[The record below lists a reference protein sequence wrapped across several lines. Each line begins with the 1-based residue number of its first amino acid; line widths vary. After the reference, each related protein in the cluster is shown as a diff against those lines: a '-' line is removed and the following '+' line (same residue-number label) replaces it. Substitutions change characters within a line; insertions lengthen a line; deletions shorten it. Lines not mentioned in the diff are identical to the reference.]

1 MENLLF
7 APYSTDW
14 SCMGSS
20 SFWHDREK
28 SIKVVSTGLPLA
40 FKNCAFDWTHTWKV
54 GSESLR
60 PAIFFLRPYMLKCR
74 ETGYYKM
81 VMIMK
86 FINNNRYQFDQNS
99 MQKVYIFL
107 FALISH
113 RHRIATIRKSE
124 QFTMFPTIHY
134 PCIVSLEEQH
144 VLFDS
149 PADFHI
155 LPRGPMY
162 P

>member
-1 MENLLF
+1 
-7 APYSTDW
+7 
-14 SCMGSS
+14 
-20 SFWHDREK
+20 
-28 SIKVVSTGLPLA
+28 
-40 FKNCAFDWTHTWKV
+40 
-54 GSESLR
+54 
-60 PAIFFLRPYMLKCR
+60 MLKCR

-144 VLFDS
+144 ALFDS